1 MRSSLPAAILTLAVC
16 QLFASTLDAQASP
29 PPGRGQPSP
38 RRPAVQRAGGIQG
51 SELVIVAYDK
61 GFDAPSQVDAGLV
74 NVRLF
79 NRSAATQHI
88 AILKVDRLDRVAS
101 IAEYLR
107 SGDWNVPWI
116 SRMGGPESSTPGG
129 VSSVSMMLDAGRYVV
144 AQLPV
149 APTRGGPLVL
159 TEVQELAVIRRADG
173 AGATALP
180 ATEVTLRMNEW
191 GFALEGPLVAGRRT
205 LRVENAGQFE
215 HQVSIV
221 RLLPGRTFDQVVR
234 WAERPT
240 GPSPYE
246 AVGGTTNVERGRAVN
261 VTVDLMPGDY
271 ALLCTTWNP
280 LSKQLHSQ
288 HGMVKQLRV
297 IS

>member
-1 MRSSLPAAILTLAVC
+1 MRLRLLTATLSFALALPLTSFLG
-16 QLFASTLDAQASP
+16 AQAAK
-29 PPGRGQPSP
+29 PPGQATP
-38 RRPAVQRAGGIQG
+38 RRPAAQRAGGIQG
-51 SELVIVAYDK
+51 SELVIVISDK
-61 GFDAPSQVDAGLV
+61 GFDAPSQVEAGLV

-79 NRSAATQHI
+79 NRSTATQHI

-116 SRMGGPESSTPGG
+116 NRMGGPESNAPGG
-129 VSSVSMMLDAGRYVV
+129 VSSVSMMLEPGRYVV

-159 TEVQELAVIRRADG
+159 TEVQELSVIRRADG
-173 AGATALP
+173 AGPGALP
-180 ATEVTLRMNEW
+180 VTEVTLVMNEW
-191 GFALEGPLVAGRRT
+191 GFTLEGPLHAGRRT
-205 LRVENAGQFE
+205 LRVENKGQFE
-215 HQVSIV
+215 HHVSIV
-221 RLLPGRTFDQVVR
+221 RLLAGHTLEQAVR
-234 WAERPT
+234 WAERPV
-240 GPSPYE
+240 GAAPFE

-271 ALLCTTWNP
+271 ALLCTTYNP

-297 IS
+297 VP